1 MINAAFPLFPGGG
14 KINDAWD
21 GMGMVMGNGAA
32 YPHPLDC
39 LAAL

>member
-21 GMGMVMGNGAA
+21 GMGMGNGAA
-32 YPHPLDC
+32 YPHSLDC